1 MIYNR
6 ATRNKANLGLANLA
20 FLYGIRSYLY
30 NSSFDITFQKSPT
43 LQLTPVHLLMGI
55 LIPWFL

>member
-1 MIYNR
+1 MIYKR

-20 FLYGIRSYLY
+20 FLYAIRSYLY
-30 NSSFDITFQKSPT
+30 NSSFDITFQISPT
-43 LQLTPVHLLMGI
+43 LQLTPVRLLMGI